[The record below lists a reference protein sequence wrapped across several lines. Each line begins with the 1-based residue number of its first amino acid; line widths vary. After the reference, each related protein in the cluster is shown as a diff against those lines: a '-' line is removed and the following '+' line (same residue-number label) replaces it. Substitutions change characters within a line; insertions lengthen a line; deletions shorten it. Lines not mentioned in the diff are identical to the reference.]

1 MKKQPTSNHCFVC
14 GRKNP
19 LGLHL
24 DFYELDS
31 GAVQAEISV
40 PDYYQGYPGV
50 VHGGVLA
57 AMLDETI
64 GRVFMT
70 GDPPRFMYTVQL
82 AIRYRKPVP
91 TGEPIQVIGRAVR
104 DNGRVANA
112 EGEILDEAGTV
123 LVEAKGVY
131 VNVPQET
138 LASLDAEAL
147 GWQVYP
153 GQEEL
158 A

>member
-24 DFYELDS
+24 DFYELEP
-31 GAVQAEISV
+31 GIVQADLSV
-40 PDYYQGYPGV
+40 PDYFQGYPGV

-82 AIRYRKPVP
+82 SLRYRKPVP
-91 TGEPIQVIGRAVR
+91 TQTPIRVIGRATR
-104 DNGRVANA
+104 DNGKVANG
-112 EGEILDEAGTV
+112 EGEILGADGSV
-123 LVEAKGVY
+123 LAEAKGVY
-131 VNVPQET
+131 VNVPEET
-138 LASLDAEAL
+138 LASVDVEAL

-153 GQEEL
+153 EKEEP